1 MILDSIKEQFKK
13 KGFWKTIEFYF
24 CRVMSKA
31 ALKVVGTYAA
41 NHGKLHRNYI
51 VFKNRTMQDMTD
63 NARAF
68 FEYLVHNEAY
78 KNYQII
84 WMVSDKE
91 NFGNAN
97 IRM

>member
-51 VFKNRTMQDMTD
+51 I
-63 NARAF
+63 
-68 FEYLVHNEAY
+68 L
-78 KNYQII
+78 
-84 WMVSDKE
+84 
-91 NFGNAN
+91 
-97 IRM
+97 

>member
-41 NHGKLHRNYI
+41 NHGKLDDAGYDR
-51 VFKNRTMQDMTD
+51 
-63 NARAF
+63 
-68 FEYLVHNEAY
+68 
-78 KNYQII
+78 
-84 WMVSDKE
+84 
-91 NFGNAN
+91 
-97 IRM
+97 

>member
-51 VFKNRTMQDMTD
+51 VFKNRTMQDMT
-63 NARAF
+63 RQSIR
-68 FEYLVHNEAY
+68 EGE
-78 KNYQII
+78 NYE
-84 WMVSDKE
+84 MDR
-91 NFGNAN
+91 GN
-97 IRM
+97 

>member
-51 VFKNRTMQDMTD
+51 VFKNRTMQDMPGPFL
-63 NARAF
+63 N
-68 FEYLVHNEAY
+68 
-78 KNYQII
+78 I
-84 WMVSDKE
+84 WSIMKRIKITRLSGWFRIKE